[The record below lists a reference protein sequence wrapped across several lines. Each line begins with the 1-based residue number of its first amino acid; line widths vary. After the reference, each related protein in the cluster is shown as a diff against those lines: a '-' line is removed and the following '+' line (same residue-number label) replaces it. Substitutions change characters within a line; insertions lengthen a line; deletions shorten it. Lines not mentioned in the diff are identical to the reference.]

1 MIDWSLLAAW
11 LGEVWWREW
20 WAWGMLAAL
29 MGILELIVPGYIFL
43 GFSIGAMAMAGAFLI
58 GDPVASWLPEGLPAL
73 ALVFALLSVLAWF
86 ALRALFRLPK
96 GQVKTFDYDIND

>member
-1 MIDWSLLAAW
+1 MDWSVLTAW

-43 GFSIGAMAMAGAFLI
+43 GFSIGAIAMAGAFLI
-58 GDPVASWLPEGLPAL
+58 GEPVAGWLPEGLPAL
-73 ALVFALLSVLAWF
+73 ALVFAVLSVLAWVV
-86 ALRALFRLPK
+86 LRAMFRLPR